1 VGQQPAPPGRR
12 PIGLADALLM
22 MVTVVWGLNFP
33 GTKVM
38 RLELT
43 TAQLLGL
50 RWPAFAL
57 LLLIIALIVERRL
70 RVPRRDLAAFFLIAI
85 PGVVINQ
92 ALWVQGLGPTTASR
106 SALILA
112 TAPVFANLFTPAFGG
127 RPLGWLGWVGIGVA
141 LLGIMLVKAG
151 PALIGP
157 GTGLLGRL
165 YHDLFRSP
173 ASVGDLEELAAAV
186 CIGFYTAAARPYVRC
201 YSPLLFTTYTVG
213 IGALIMLP
221 FVVRPLADLD
231 FAAVSVRTWGWMGY
245 TIVFAGVIGFI
256 CWFTGVARIGP
267 ARTAIYQT
275 VMPVVSVAGAVPLLG
290 DRLTAIQIL
299 GAAITLLG
307 VFVARSDKGSGGP
320 ELPSPE

>member
-1 VGQQPAPPGRR
+1 
-12 PIGLADALLM
+12 M

-33 GTKVM
+33 GTKIM
-38 RLELT
+38 REELT

-57 LLLIIALIVERRL
+57 LLVIIALIVERRL
-70 RVPRRDLAAFFLIAI
+70 RVSRRDLGAFLLIAI

-92 ALWVQGLGPTTASR
+92 ALWVHGLGPTTASR

-112 TAPVFANLFTPAFGG
+112 TAPVFANLFTPLFGG

-141 LLGIMLVKAG
+141 LLGIMLVKGG

-157 GTGLLGRL
+157 GAGVLARL
-165 YHDLFRSP
+165 YDDLFRSP

-186 CIGFYTAAARPYVRC
+186 CIGFYTAASRPYVRR

-221 FVVRPLADLD
+221 FAIKPLADLN
-231 FAAVSVRTWGWMGY
+231 FAAVSIRTWGWMAY
-245 TIVFAGVIGFI
+245 TIVLAGVVGFI
-256 CWFTGVARIGP
+256 CWFTGVAKIGP

-290 DRLTAIQIL
+290 DRLTPIQIL
-299 GAAITLLG
+299 GAVITLSG
-307 VFVARSDKGSGGP
+307 VFIARSDRGSARA
-320 ELPSPE
+320 ELPSAE